1 MGAATGRW
9 SRKCSET
16 TLCTFT
22 EMSYAIRL
30 VELSSMAQITYLH
43 GVQHLCVNFAELE
56 DAWRALED
64 LGLTPYEARVY
75 VALADGS
82 ARTASEIVR
91 LTGIPQPRVYS
102 TLESLASRGLVE
114 IILEKPR
121 RYRAVDPRVA
131 VDILYS
137 STVLKLQRSKDAVVR
152 ALEERYRRVEG
163 GGEGV
168 KLLRNRREI
177 VNRARRIIEGAQ
189 LDVLLAG
196 DPRFLEQLAP
206 SLARLSGLK
215 PRRAIAVVS
224 YGEPPSAILKIPS
237 ASVCVREVPVMPVL
251 VVDSS
256 VGLLVSE
263 TSALE
268 ITGTGLMRVL
278 NDFFYHAL
286 WRVSEERKTFTLTA
300 GEELMT
306 TCIWL
311 IRELEKLRCPNLQ
324 VVVEGVDRRSGAPTR
339 VSGGVSAFLENGK
352 GVVMSLL
359 IQSSSGGAVRVGW
372 IGTLSEDIEGKVFRL
387 RCEA

>member
-1 MGAATGRW
+1 
-9 SRKCSET
+9 
-16 TLCTFT
+16 
-22 EMSYAIRL
+22 I
-30 VELSSMAQITYLH
+30 IYLH
-43 GVQHLCVNFAELE
+43 GVQLLRVNFAELE
-56 DAWRALED
+56 DVWRALED

-75 VALADGS
+75 IALADGS

-91 LTGIPQPRVYS
+91 LTCIPQPRVYS

-114 IILEKPR
+114 IILGKPR

-131 VDILYS
+131 IEILYS
-137 STVLKLQRSKDAVVR
+137 SAVMKLQRSKDA
-152 ALEERYRRVEG
+152 AMKTLEERYRRAK
-163 GGEGV
+163 GGEEEV
-168 KLLRNRREI
+168 RLLRNRREI
-177 VNRARRIIEGAQ
+177 VSRARRIIESAQ
-189 LDVLLAG
+189 LDVLVAG

-206 SLARLSGLK
+206 SLARLSGLE

-224 YGEPPSAILKIPS
+224 YGEPPSAILKIHS
-237 ASVCVREVPVMPVL
+237 ASVHVREVPVMPVL

-278 NDFFYHAL
+278 IDFFYHAL

-300 GEELMT
+300 GEELTT

-311 IRELEKLRCPNLQ
+311 VRELEKLRCPNLQ
-324 VVVEGVDRRSGAPTR
+324 VVVEGLDRRSGSPTR
-339 VSGGVSAFLENGK
+339 VSGRVSAFLENGK

-359 IQSSSGGAVRVGW
+359 VQSSSEDAVRVGW
-372 IGTLSEDIEGKVFRL
+372 IGTLSEDVEGKIFRL
-387 RCEA
+387 KCEA